1 MRLAATRSSIA
12 APGAPR
18 SGGDCAHAGERD
30 QTLNAATAASAGL
43 LSAAP
48 ARRMTVN
55 LIVSLIESA
64 RQVDPARDPSQGLG
78 PVLASITDRPG
89 GSYFGVSARFRPPA
103 T

>member
-18 SGGDCAHAGERD
+18 SGGDCAHAGESD

-55 LIVSLIESA
+55 IIVSPIESA
-64 RQVDPARDPSQGLG
+64 GQVDPGRDSGGLG
-78 PVLASITDRPG
+78 PVPASITDRPG